1 MRALRATPAAK
12 AGLTRSPGRVA
23 LVVIL
28 ARFGRLHWRASVGS
42 TEAAKDVVARFGRID
57 ECRKLKDKRRLTP
70 R

>member
-1 MRALRATPAAK
+1 VRALRATPAAK

-42 TEAAKDVVARFGRID
+42 TEASDGRLARFGLID
-57 ECRKLKDKRRLTP
+57 ECRKLKAQPIIWL
-70 R
+70 